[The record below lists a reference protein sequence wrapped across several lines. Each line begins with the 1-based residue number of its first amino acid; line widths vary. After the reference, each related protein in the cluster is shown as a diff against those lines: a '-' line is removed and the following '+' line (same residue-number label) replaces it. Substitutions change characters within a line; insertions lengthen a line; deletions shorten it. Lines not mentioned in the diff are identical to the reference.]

1 MKKMLNTLKSVFNR
15 KKNKGVGIN
24 DPIGTDNEI
33 SDNSLENLIRKKKIK
48 YYMYSDFNNI
58 RESKENGENIVRA
71 DLKDEFFI
79 LKSFNNDDTTIHN
92 VVRELKLHRKF
103 VHENILQFHGIT
115 MIETG
120 MIKEFHAALC
130 SASY

>member
-24 DPIGTDNEI
+24 DPIGTDNVI
-33 SDNSLENLIRKKKIK
+33 SDNSLENLIRKKGIK

-58 RESKENGENIVRA
+58 RESRENGENIVRA

-92 VVRELKLHRKF
+92 VVREVYKMTKIYTHNY
-103 VHENILQFHGIT
+103 VPD
-115 MIETG
+115 
-120 MIKEFHAALC
+120 
-130 SASY
+130 